1 VARSAKIAAIP
12 AVPRRSERKP
22 KLTRSERNEE
32 VRQRLFEAAA
42 KVVGQHGYAEASV
55 SRITALAGYAQG
67 TFYNHFASR
76 QELLDQLLPAMGIQM
91 IRFIRDRVEVAG
103 TEAEKEQ
110 ERFRA
115 FFDFLE
121 LVPEFPRI
129 LNEAEFFAPTAYQQ
143 HLENVSTAYVRL
155 LRRARDEGGLGDF
168 TDDEL
173 EVVVHILMGARSYLS
188 RRRVTPGG
196 AVLPVP
202 DHVISAYRKL
212 VTQGLFPSG
221 PNDGGEP

>member
-1 VARSAKIAAIP
+1 MSRSAKIAA
-12 AVPRRSERKP
+12 ARHAPRPSRTRP

-55 SRITALAGYAQG
+55 ARITALAGYAQG

-76 QELLDQLLPAMGIQM
+76 QELLDQLLPAMGLQM
-91 IRFIRDRVEVAG
+91 VRFIRDRVDAAK
-103 TEAEKEQ
+103 TEAGKEE

-115 FFDFLE
+115 FFDFLAQ
-121 LVPEFPRI
+121 VPEFPRI

-143 HLENVSTAYVRL
+143 HLENISSAYARI
-155 LRRARDEGGLGDF
+155 LRRARDAGDLREF

-188 RRRVTPGG
+188 RRRVTPQGT
-196 AVLPVP
+196 VLPVP
-202 DHVISAYRKL
+202 DHVMSAYRKL
-212 VTQGLFPSG
+212 VTQGLFPNG
-221 PNDGGEP
+221 RKGGRR